1 MNTSLLT
8 EGIAIMGIGMGVV
21 FSFLVL
27 TIFAMIIMSKV
38 VGYLNKI
45 FPEATAQIANTN
57 NKKTS
62 DNDAQ
67 IALAIVAA
75 MAKK

>member
-45 FPEATAQIANTN
+45 FPEATSQIANTN